1 MRVSYPTE
9 KMPWPTLQGRLTHA
23 LTTREEAVRQL
34 QTTMQITPL
43 AKAVLSRSKHRYLA
57 RATSSSPC
65 LSPQATRTQFPPCQ
79 PRH

>member
-1 MRVSYPTE
+1 MKVSYQTG
-9 KMPWPTLQGRLTHA
+9 KMTWPTLQGRLMHA

-57 RATSSSPC
+57 RATSSSAG
-65 LSPQATRTQFPPCQ
+65 LSPQPTRTQFTPCPPR
-79 PRH
+79 P